1 MSLAIV
7 KGLLRE
13 ETEAICKMRYALV
26 SRFQLS
32 MLFLVP
38 IAMDYRDLDD
48 LKLSFLSTIWL
59 LSVRNHN

>member
-13 ETEAICKMRYALV
+13 ETEAICKMRYVLV

>member
-1 MSLAIV
+1 MLSATV
-7 KGLLRE
+7 KGLLRD
-13 ETEAICKMRYALV
+13 ETGAICKMRFVLV
-26 SRFQLS
+26 SGFQLS

-38 IAMDYRDLDD
+38 IAMDNRDLDD

>member
-1 MSLAIV
+1 MLLATV

-13 ETEAICKMRYALV
+13 ETGTTCKMRFVLI
-26 SRFQLS
+26 SGFQSS

-38 IAMDYRDLDD
+38 IALDNRDLDS